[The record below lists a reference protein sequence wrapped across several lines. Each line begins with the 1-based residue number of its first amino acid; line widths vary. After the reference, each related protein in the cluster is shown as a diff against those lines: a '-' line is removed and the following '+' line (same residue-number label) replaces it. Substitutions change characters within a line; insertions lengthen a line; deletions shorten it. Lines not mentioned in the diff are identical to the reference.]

1 MKMNRAEF
9 RKKLL
14 CILLCLGL
22 LGGSLGG
29 AGIPDVKAAET
40 QPDLKMESVT
50 DVSEY
55 DTNEVLVVYEEPSG
69 QAGFQKSGGSAL
81 PKGSVIREVSKD
93 VALIETGSRSDLE
106 ETIQILSGEDGVA
119 YVQPNYKYYLNAAT
133 ADAYSDY
140 QWAYTG
146 NYNIGIQEAWAKG
159 SGDNAP
165 VVVAV
170 MDSGI
175 DYKHVD
181 LKDSMWV
188 NEKEASANGKD
199 DDKNGYIDDKYGW
212 NFVLNNADICQY
224 RMYMN
229 EYADNHGTHV
239 AGIIAATADNS
250 IGIAGVASKSNVS
263 IMSLKVFSDNEAESA
278 STSDIVKAI
287 KYAEDNGASICN
299 MSFGGDS
306 GSEDT
311 LLYNT
316 MKASGLLF
324 ICAAGNG
331 LSQTRYKGF
340 DITLR
345 PQAPASYDLENIIAV
360 GNMNSTGSLDESSC
374 YSATDVDIAAPGT
387 EIASTVVDGNGSAE
401 GTYAIYTGTSM
412 ACPMVSGAAALV
424 ASYYSGN
431 LRLTAAQIKEAILE
445 GAAVNTLLEGKI
457 ASNRLLNVAGAVS
470 YYENRIL
477 ASATVKSTKT
487 TNNKKV
493 VVNVDSKNALLT
505 SIKYVKGNQG
515 TEYFAEETAG
525 ERLTEKNGQV
535 SFWVKESGTYTIYLE
550 NEAGEKTVQ
559 TVKVTVPKLKSIKLS
574 ASAKS
579 LKKGKTYTLKT
590 TVNPS
595 SLTYKK
601 ITYKSGNSKVAS
613 INAKGKITAKKA
625 GTAVIT
631 VKVSDGNTTKT
642 AKCKITVKA

>member
-9 RKKLL
+9 REKLL
-14 CILLCLGL
+14 CILLSLGL
-22 LGGSLGG
+22 LGGSLRG

-40 QPDLKMESVT
+40 QPDLKIESVT

-69 QAGFQKSGGSAL
+69 QAGFQKSSGSAL
-81 PKGSVIREVSKD
+81 PRGSVIREVSKD
-93 VALIETGSRSDLE
+93 VALIETDSRSDLE
-106 ETIQILSGEDGVA
+106 ETIQILSREDGVA
-119 YVQPNYKYYLNAAT
+119 YVQPNYKYYLNAVT
-133 ADAYSDY
+133 ADTYSDY

-165 VVVAV
+165 VTVAV

-224 RMYMN
+224 RMYMK

-250 IGIAGVASKSNVS
+250 VGIAGVASKSNVS

-306 GSEDT
+306 GSEDR

-345 PQAPASYDLENIIAV
+345 PQMPASYDLDNIIAV
-360 GNMNSTGSLDESSC
+360 ANMNSTGSLDESSC

-412 ACPMVSGAAALV
+412 ACPMVSGTAALV
-424 ASYYSGN
+424 ASYYGGN

-445 GAAVNTLLEGKI
+445 GAAVNTLLEGKV
-457 ASNRLLNVAGAVS
+457 ASNRLLNAAGAVS

-487 TNNKKV
+487 TNNKKI

-550 NEAGEKTVQ
+550 NETGEKTVQ

-613 INAKGKITAKKA
+613 INTKGKITAKKA

-631 VKVSDGNTTKT
+631 VKVSDGKTTKT

>member
-1 MKMNRAEF
+1 MKMKKAEF
-9 RKKLL
+9 RKKLI

-22 LGGSLGG
+22 LGGGFGG
-29 AGIPDVKAAET
+29 TGIPSAKAAKT

-50 DVSEY
+50 DISEY
-55 DTNEVLVVYEEPSG
+55 DTNEVLVVYEKPSG
-69 QAGFQKSGGSAL
+69 QGGFQKSSGSVL
-81 PKGSVIREVSKD
+81 PKGSVIREVSRKA
-93 VALIETGSRSDLE
+93 ALIETDSRSDLE
-106 ETIQILSGEDGVA
+106 ETIRVLSREDGVA
-119 YVQPNYKYYLNAAT
+119 YVQPNYKYYLNALT

-146 NYNIGIQEAWAKG
+146 DYNIGIQEAWAKG

-165 VVVAV
+165 VTVAV

-175 DYKHVD
+175 DYKHAD
-181 LKDSMWV
+181 LKDSMWI

-212 NFVLNNADICQY
+212 NFVLNNEQICQY
-224 RMYMN
+224 RTYMN

-239 AGIIAATADNS
+239 AGIIAATADNG

-278 STSDIVKAI
+278 STADIVKAI
-287 KYAEDNGASICN
+287 QYAEDNGASICN

-316 MKASGLLF
+316 MKKSELLF

-345 PQAPASYDLENIIAV
+345 PQAPASYDLYNIITV
-360 GNMNSTGSLDESSC
+360 GNMNPTGSLDESSC
-374 YSATDVDIAAPGT
+374 YSAADVDIAAPGT
-387 EIASTVVDGNGSAE
+387 EIVSTVVDGSSSAE

-424 ASYYSGN
+424 ASYYGGN
-431 LRLTAAQIKEAILE
+431 LRLTAAQIKEAILG
-445 GAAVNTLLEGKI
+445 GAAANSLLEGKV
-457 ASNRLLNVAGAVS
+457 ASNRQLNAGGAVS

-477 ASATVKSTKT
+477 ASTAVKSTKT
-487 TNNKKV
+487 TNDKKV
-493 VVNVDSKNALLT
+493 VVSVDSRNALLK

-515 TEYFAEETAG
+515 TEYFAEEAAG
-525 ERLTEKNGQV
+525 ESLTEKNGQA
-535 SFWVKESGTYTIYLE
+535 SFWVKESGTYTIYIE

-601 ITYKSGNSKVAS
+601 ITYKSGNSKVAAV
-613 INAKGKITAKKA
+613 NAKGKITAKRL

-631 VKVSDGNTTKT
+631 VKVSDGRTTKT
-642 AKCKITVKA
+642 ARCKITVKA